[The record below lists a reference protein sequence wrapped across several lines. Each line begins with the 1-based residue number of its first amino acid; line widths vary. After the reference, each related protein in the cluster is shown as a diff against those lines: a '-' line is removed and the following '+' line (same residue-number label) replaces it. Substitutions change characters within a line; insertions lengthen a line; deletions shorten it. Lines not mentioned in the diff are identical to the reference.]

1 MVVCWSK
8 ASKPPVRRRGTNG
21 FLPRKKKAGLTK
33 GRGIHCLRHTFA
45 THSLY
50 QGTDLYTLKRF
61 LGHSSLKSTIIYLHL
76 IPERLQQCKS
86 PLDTLYEDDE

>member
-1 MVVCWSK
+1 LF
-8 ASKPPVRRRGTNG
+8 AGQKPQTHLCEGTAQAV
-21 FLPRKKKAGLTK
+21 FIAKKKAGLNK
-33 GRGIHCLRHTFA
+33 GRGIHYLRHTFA

-76 IPERLQQCKS
+76 LPERMQQCKS

>member
-1 MVVCWSK
+1 LPVKSLKTICVK
-8 ASKPPVRRRGTNG
+8 ARHNRLFTSQ
-21 FLPRKKKAGLTK
+21 KKAGLTK
-33 GRGIHCLRHTFA
+33 GRGIHSLRHTFA

-61 LGHSSLKSTIIYLHL
+61 LGHASLKSTIIYLHL
-76 IPERLQQCKS
+76 LPERLQQCKS